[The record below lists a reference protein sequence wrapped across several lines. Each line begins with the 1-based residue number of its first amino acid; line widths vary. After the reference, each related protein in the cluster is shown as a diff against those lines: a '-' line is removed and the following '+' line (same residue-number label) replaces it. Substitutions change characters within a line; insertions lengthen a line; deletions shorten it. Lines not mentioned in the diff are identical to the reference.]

1 MKFYWD
7 KEKRREEVAI
17 FELYG
22 LSEVCHE
29 EQNISAPHLS
39 SLRETRDSS
48 FVKAEGRPNGGC
60 RAVKENESRPW
71 LTRRDSNP
79 HLIGYEPT
87 ALTITPQ
94 VNVVLAEP

>member
-1 MKFYWD
+1 MEN
-7 KEKRREEVAI
+7 EK
-17 FELYG
+17 
-22 LSEVCHE
+22 
-29 EQNISAPHLS
+29 
-39 SLRETRDSS
+39 SLRPIPRWFQTTQNSS

-87 ALTITPQ
+87 ALTVTPQ
-94 VNVVLAEP
+94 VSIGAGNRI

>member
-60 RAVKENESRPW
+60 RAAKENESRP
-71 LTRRDSNP
+71 LVD
-79 HLIGYEPT
+79 LKGFEP
-87 ALTITPQ
+87 LPYR
-94 VNVVLAEP
+94 L